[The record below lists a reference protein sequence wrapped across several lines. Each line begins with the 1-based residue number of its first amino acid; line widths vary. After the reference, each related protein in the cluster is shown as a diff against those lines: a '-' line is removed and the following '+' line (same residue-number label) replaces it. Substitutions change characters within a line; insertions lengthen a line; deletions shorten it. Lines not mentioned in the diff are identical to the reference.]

1 MKVIRFMHENKCF
14 YGKINKDLGIEKI
27 LINDYLELFSDFR
40 CEKTKLFLNDVRLLS
55 PIDAPKQ
62 DVICLGINYLEHA
75 KESYKFKGVNFDG
88 QRQNAVY
95 FAKRVN
101 EFKNPNDELI
111 LNGFKLDYE
120 CELAFILKKDAY
132 KISTNFDDYIFGY
145 TILNDVSERDI
156 QNKHK
161 QWYMGKS
168 LENSCPFGPFINTD
182 LNIKQASNLE
192 IKCYVNDELRQ
203 NSNTNLL
210 IFNIEH
216 ILKELSSYTTLK
228 AGTIISTGTP
238 SGVAMGFT
246 PAKFLKSND
255 KIECKIECLGSL
267 INYVKVENECSIN

>member
-1 MKVIRFMHENKCF
+1 MKIIRFMHENKCF
-14 YGKINKDLGIEKI
+14 YGKLNEDLSIDKI
-27 LINDYLELFSDFR
+27 LINDYLEFFSDFK
-40 CEKTKLFLNDVRLLS
+40 CEKTKFSLNDVKLLS

-75 KESYKFKGVNFDG
+75 KESYKFKGIDFDG
-88 QRQNAVY
+88 QRQDAVY

-101 EFKNPNDELI
+101 EFKNPNDELV
-111 LNGFKLDYE
+111 LNGLKLDYE
-120 CELAFILKKDAY
+120 CELALILKKDAY
-132 KISTNFDDYIFGY
+132 KISANFDDYIFGY
-145 TILNDVSERDI
+145 TILNDVSERAI

-182 LNIKQASNLE
+182 LTIKQASNLE

-210 IFNIEH
+210 IFDIEY
-216 ILKELSSYTTLK
+216 ILKELSSYAKLK

-246 PAKFLKSND
+246 PPKFLKSQD
-255 KIECKIECLGSL
+255 KIECKIENLGSL
-267 INYVKVENECSIN
+267 INYIKVENECSIN